1 MNGILKGSAAIP
13 TSSQKLQVKGVQSMY
28 LRKITKKKVVT
39 VGPKETVVK
48 AARLMEK
55 KNVGSVVVIQNKK
68 PVGIITDRDIAVRVV
83 AKNADGDSTLVE
95 DVMTKNIV
103 TGREGQRAAELAKV
117 MHDHGIR
124 RIPIVGKRGELTGI
138 ITLDDLLYMI
148 GVKLRRF

>member
-1 MNGILKGSAAIP
+1 
-13 TSSQKLQVKGVQSMY
+13 
-28 LRKITKKKVVT
+28 
-39 VGPKETVVK
+39 
-48 AARLMEK
+48 
-55 KNVGSVVVIQNKK
+55 
-68 PVGIITDRDIAVRVV
+68 
-83 AKNADGDSTLVE
+83 
-95 DVMTKNIV
+95 MTKNIV